1 MRDLQA
7 RTLPQ
12 AVFGG
17 LSVRNP
23 AIKSFGVVAAA
34 VVAGVSGDLL
44 LRSGLPGVNVVVWA
58 SVLVALVLILARGR
72 PIVSRKDDVI
82 AVCAFLLFAADF
94 AWRASAFLLLL
105 DFLVLGTVVSLAA
118 LRLPVAQLRASN
130 LMEYVRGALLAAL
143 HMAFGPLLLVFKDT
157 EWNSGLRARRLKF
170 ATAVAGGLLLGAPV
184 LLIFTGLLME
194 ADPVFA
200 SLVRRTLNFPHLF
213 SHLFLILFF
222 AWIVGGFLRG
232 IFYFDSGSAS
242 LPPAPK
248 KFGLGVTEIAVA
260 LGTVDLLFLAFVG
273 VQLRYLFGGAALVGV
288 TPGLTYAQ
296 YARRGFF
303 ELATVSALVLPL
315 LFGTHWLLRDQT
327 PRAKGIFRMVAGIQ
341 VALVFAIMGSAA
353 ERLRL
358 YQQAYGLT
366 ELRIYTMAFMAWLAV
381 VFLWLVLTV
390 FRDRRERFT
399 FGAVAAGF
407 AAIMVLHAI
416 NPDALIV
423 RANARRALEGRPFD
437 AGYVRYLS
445 ADAVPTLM
453 DVLPELAAQDQCAVA
468 RTLLHRWS
476 GSHSPG
482 WRSWNDSRFRA
493 RAAVSKHQADLE
505 RLGRLS
511 AACP

>member
-1 MRDLQA
+1 MK
-7 RTLPQ
+7 
-12 AVFGG
+12 
-17 LSVRNP
+17 NP
-23 AIKSFGVVAAA
+23 TVKSFKVVAAA
-34 VVAGVSGDLL
+34 AVAGIAGDLL
-44 LRSGLPGVNVVVWA
+44 LRAELLGVNVVVWA
-58 SVLVALVLILARGR
+58 SVLVVLVVILARGR
-72 PIVSRKDDVI
+72 PIVSRTDDALAAGV
-82 AVCAFLLFAADF
+82 FLLFAADF
-94 AWRASAFLLLL
+94 AWRASPFLLML
-105 DFLVLGTVVSLAA
+105 DFLALGTVVSLAA

-130 LMEYVRGALLAAL
+130 LIEYLRGAVLAAL

-184 LLIFTGLLME
+184 LLIFTGLLMG

-200 SLVRRTLNFPHLF
+200 SLVRRTLNFPQLF

-232 IFYFDSGSAS
+232 IFYFDPGSAS

-260 LGTVDLLFLAFVG
+260 LGAVDLLFLAFVG

-303 ELATVSALVLPL
+303 ELAAVSALVLPL
-315 LFGTHWLLRDQT
+315 LLGTHWLLRNQT
-327 PRAKGIFRMVAGIQ
+327 PRAKGIFRIVAGIQ

-353 ERLRL
+353 ERMRI

-381 VFLWLVLTV
+381 VFLWLVLTM

-416 NPDALIV
+416 NPDALIARV
-423 RANARRALEGRPFD
+423 NARRAAEGRSFD
-437 AGYVRYLS
+437 AAYVAYVLS

-453 DVLPELAAQDQCAVA
+453 DALPELAAQDQCTVA
-468 RTLLHRWS
+468 RALLHRWS
-476 GSHSPG
+476 GPRSSD
-482 WRSWNDSRFRA
+482 WRSWNYARFRA
-493 RAAVSKHQADLE
+493 RAAVGEHKAALE
-505 RLGRLS
+505 RLANPS